1 MEWLSAI
8 IGLIGLIGTIGS
20 SVAQSTAQ
28 ENANDIAEEGQNKQY
43 ELGLKNLEFQRET
56 ADKNFGLL
64 ERAYQEQK
72 DYNQLVMQR
81 EDSAFQRQV
90 EDLKKAGLSPLMV
103 NGGSPATALTVGSAP
118 QYDATGIGN
127 AYAGLGNTINQLF
140 RTKAEKAQ
148 IKGALKANI
157 ISALGN
163 APTNMMNSYYQL
175 QEQKLRTDIL
185 KAESDY
191 YNEHGYKTSS
201 FSELLSDL
209 IKGINGNKIT
219 SPTLFYNFGEEIRDK
234 GADAGKKVLDILNG
248 EDTITEPPK
257 PEDGKYVPEP
267 YKNAE
272 TPLALKNSN
281 MSSRNV
287 LNMIRMWHFPAIREK
302 TKIAYDNTLSDY
314 YKKMPNLAK
323 NNISE
328 KDFKKMFYSKNPY
341 LNKLLFGE

>member
-8 IGLIGLIGTIGS
+8 IGLIGLIGTIGAG
-20 SVAQSTAQ
+20 VAQSTAQ

-64 ERAYQEQK
+64 ERAYNEQR
-72 DYNQLVMQR
+72 DYNQTVMNR
-81 EDSAFQRQV
+81 EDTAFQRQV

-103 NGGSPATALTVGSAP
+103 SGGSPATAITTGSAP
-118 QYDATGIGN
+118 QYDATGVGN

-185 KAESDY
+185 RAESNY
-191 YNEHGYKTSS
+191 YNEHGYRPSS

-209 IKGINGNKIT
+209 IKGINGNKIS
-219 SPTLFYNFGEEIRDK
+219 SPTMFYNFGEDIREK
-234 GADAGKKVLDILNG
+234 GKETGKKVLELLNST
-248 EDTITEPPK
+248 ENNPVTNNEKNYIPESYKDTKSPI
-257 PEDGKYVPEP
+257 
-267 YKNAE
+267 
-272 TPLALKNSN
+272 ALRNSD
-281 MSSRNV
+281 MTSLNV
-287 LNMIRMWHFPAIREK
+287 INLYRMWHFPAIRVK

-314 YKKMPNLAK
+314 YKKMPNLEK

-341 LNKLLFGE
+341 LNKLLFGEK